1 MGKFATTKIRNLGIV
16 GQGGA
21 GKTSLTEAILYNTGM
36 TDRLGKVDQGTSTM
50 DYEPEEIK
58 RGITISSS
66 LNHCEWKGHSLHIV
80 DTPGYTNFLH
90 DTRNCLRILGGSVL
104 VVSAVDGVKAQ
115 AIKIW
120 EWAQEFEIPRIAF
133 VNKMD
138 RERADF
144 LKAVDDIQKSLK
156 TRTVAVSMPVGAG
169 EEFKGIID
177 LVDMKARFFKFDE
190 KGTYDEIDIPAEYLG
205 EAERLRGQLLEAV
218 AEADDALMEKYLEG
232 ETLSKEDILLGLRE
246 GTLTKVFLPVFCGS
260 ATANI
265 GIRNLLNFIVACLP
279 SPIDK
284 GIQYGVN
291 PKTDSPEERRP
302 DPEAPFSAMVF
313 KTISDPY
320 AGKLTLFR
328 IYSGTLKSDSI
339 VYNPNKETTERIGQI
354 FELEGKKQHAIG
366 EAEAGDI
373 VAVAKLKET
382 ATGDTLC
389 DGARPIVY
397 PSPMALKPVISFALE
412 TKSKGDEEKIMSSL
426 QRLMEED
433 PTLHVQREEETK
445 EMILSGMGQVHVEV
459 AVEKL
464 KRKFGVDVILKEPKV
479 PYRETIKKSVKQH
492 YRHKKQSGGRG
503 QFADVHIEVR
513 PLPRGAG
520 YEFVDKVVGGVVP
533 RQFIPAVDKGVHEAM
548 RKGVLGGFPVQ
559 DFQVALVDGSHHSVD
574 SSEMAFKIAGSMAFK
589 QAMEEAAPVL
599 LEPVMTMEIVVPED
613 CIGDVIGD
621 MNSRRG
627 KVLGVEPQGS
637 NQVVSV
643 LVPMAE
649 VLKYAPD
656 LRSMTSDRGLFTM
669 EFGHYEE
676 VPPHLTAKILAGI
689 HHPAEDNAHSKH

>member
-1 MGKFATTKIRNLGIV
+1 MKGEAMGKYDTTKIRNLGIV

-21 GKTSLTEAILYNTGM
+21 GKTSLTEAILFNTGM
-36 TDRLGKVDQGTSTM
+36 TDRLGKVDQGTSVM

-90 DTRNCLRILGGSVL
+90 DTRNCLRILGGAVL

-115 AIKIW
+115 SVKIW
-120 EWAQEFEIPRIAF
+120 EWAQEFEIPRIVF
-133 VNKMD
+133 VNKLD

-144 LKAVDDIQKSLK
+144 LKTVDDISKSLK
-156 TRTVAVSMPVGAG
+156 TRAVAVAMPVGEG
-169 EEFKGIID
+169 EEFKGIIE

-190 KGTYDEIDIPAEYLG
+190 SGSYDETDIPAEYLP
-205 EAERLRGQLLEAV
+205 EAERLRSLMVEAA
-218 AEADDALMEKYLEG
+218 AEGDDELMEKYLEEG
-232 ETLSKEDILLGLRE
+232 TLSNEEILRGLRE
-246 GTLTKVFLPVFCGS
+246 GALTKVFTPVLCGS

-265 GIRNLLNFIVACLP
+265 GVRNLLNYIVNCLP

-284 GIQYGVN
+284 GIQYGAN
-291 PKTDSPEERRP
+291 PKTAEAESRRP
-302 DPEAPFSAMVF
+302 DPAEPFSAMVF
-313 KTISDPY
+313 KTINDPY

-328 IYSGTLKSDSI
+328 IYSGTLRSDSV
-339 VYNPNKETTERIGQI
+339 VYNPNRDTTERIGQL
-354 FELEGKKQHAIG
+354 FELEGKKQKPLPL
-366 EAEAGDI
+366 AEAGDI

-389 DGARPIVY
+389 DGARPILY
-397 PSPMALKPVISFALE
+397 QSPMALRPVISFALQAR
-412 TKSKGDEEKIMSSL
+412 SKNDEDKIMTAL
-426 QRLMEED
+426 HKLMEED
-433 PTLHVQREEETK
+433 PTLQFQRDEETK

-464 KRKFGVDVILKEPKV
+464 KRKYGVEVLLKEPKV
-479 PYRETIKKSVKQH
+479 PYRETVRKAVKQH

-503 QFADVHIEVR
+503 QFADVHIELE
-513 PLPRGAG
+513 PLPRGSG
-520 YEFVDKVVGGVVP
+520 YEFVDKIVGGVVP
-533 RQFIPAVDKGVHEAM
+533 RQFIPAVDKGVQEAL
-548 RKGVLGGFPVQ
+548 RHGILAGYPVQ
-559 DFQVALVDGSHHSVD
+559 DFRVTLYDGSHHSVD

-589 QAMEEAAPVL
+589 EAMQQANPVL
-599 LEPVMTMEIVVPED
+599 LEPIMHMEITVPDD

-627 KVLGVEPQGS
+627 KVLGVEPHSGS
-637 NQVVSV
+637 QVISV
-643 LVPMAE
+643 QVPMAE

-669 EFGHYEE
+669 EFSHYEE
-676 VPPHLTAKILAGI
+676 VPPHLSAKILAEAKKEKG
-689 HHPAEDNAHSKH
+689 A